1 MGAIERKGGT
11 RSEKKG
17 IKVARETG
25 GGGGVRRAQ
34 RGSLEPERGDHGSQR
49 EGVMGARGGS
59 WEPDRGGHG
68 SQRQGVMGG
77 RERGSWEA

>member
-25 GGGGVRRAQ
+25 GGGGKESA
-34 RGSLEPERGDHGSQR
+34 
-49 EGVMGARGGS
+49 EGVIGA
-59 WEPDRGGHG
+59 
-68 SQRQGVMGG
+68 
-77 RERGSWEA
+77 RERGSWEPERGGNGSQRGVMGAR